1 MSRKHIHTPPLTTEM
16 IGIKGDKSQFIPEQ
30 VHRAFVEEFFRNR
43 VAFAVSHVT
52 LIGADGNPI
61 AYGDTAVIETS
72 EEERKDGFTYETR

>member
-1 MSRKHIHTPPLTTEM
+1 MSHKHIHTPPSTMGM
-16 IGIKGDKSQFIPEQ
+16 IGTDKPQFIPEQ

-43 VAFAVSHVT
+43 TSLAVARVT

-61 AYGDTAVIETS
+61 AYGDMAVIEIP

>member
-1 MSRKHIHTPPLTTEM
+1 MGKKKTSPSMTAT
-16 IGIKGDKSQFIPEQ
+16 IGTGDGKPQFIPEK

-43 VAFAVSHVT
+43 TALAVAHVT

-72 EEERKDGFTYETR
+72 EEERKDGYTYETR